1 LGFTINCW
9 NYFEALY
16 NNKFFSEHKFYSS
29 STIQP
34 AEQLLCRMQAENMAI
49 NAFWIRTAA
58 ALPVLVTTALA
69 GQRPQGIEL
78 SIRQRTVTMVA
89 NATNTFSAQEKPL
102 AQVGPPQLFD
112 QRLVNLQWSVVTQAN
127 AVYLY
132 WS

>member
-1 LGFTINCW
+1 
-9 NYFEALY
+9 
-16 NNKFFSEHKFYSS
+16 
-29 STIQP
+29 
-34 AEQLLCRMQAENMAI
+34 MAI

-58 ALPVLVTTALA
+58 ALPVLETTVLA
-69 GQRPQGIEL
+69 GQRPQGVEL

-102 AQVGPPQLFD
+102 AQVGPLQPLN